1 MGAFAEI
8 SVTCQARPV
17 AVCILD
23 NESIRAVNLELTLAS
38 DVATHSQTGKYSQTR
53 YGDFAEIQE
62 TLSLVADAGLSYAIN
77 MIERFFCIRDSS
89 NLS

>member
-1 MGAFAEI
+1 MDFFPSTIVPRVRVAEI
-8 SVTCQARPV
+8 SVTFQARPV

-62 TLSLVADAGLSYAIN
+62 NTFIG
-77 MIERFFCIRDSS
+77 C
-89 NLS
+89 